1 MTNGPERSAGS
12 SVNRAYVRMG
22 GKNNLFGLLSV
33 VTGLFA
39 VGCGCCCCPFDSL
52 QAAAV
57 LPALAAVGLGLLH
70 LRRVDTG
77 RATGKALATVGIG
90 LGLVGL
96 ALVVVFACTG
106 AGGELQNRYGPF
118 N

>member
-1 MTNGPERSAGS
+1 MSEWVERTTC
-12 SVNRAYVRMG
+12 
-22 GKNNLFGLLSV
+22 LGLLSV
-33 VTGLFA
+33 VAGLFA
-39 VGCGCCCCPFDSL
+39 VGCGCCCCPFDSF

-57 LPALAAVGLGLLH
+57 LPALVAVGLGLLH